1 MTAQRWGQ
9 DMTTFEAALAKY
21 GWIGIGLTFGFAAK
35 YALLIKRGVKVR
47 AWLVVADIMLLP
59 IIALIAFW
67 LCEAAGLRG
76 EGAAIATALSTV
88 SADRLLRLAT
98 ERFMKRAEA
107 IADILIPPLPG
118 QVPKAD

>member
-1 MTAQRWGQ
+1 
-9 DMTTFEAALAKY
+9 MTTLEAALAKY

-35 YALLIKRGVKVR
+35 YALLIKRGVRVR
-47 AWLVVADIMLLP
+47 TWLVVADVMLLP

-67 LCEAAGLRG
+67 LCEALGLRG

-98 ERFMKRAEA
+98 ERFMRRAEA

-118 QVPKAD
+118 QAPKTD